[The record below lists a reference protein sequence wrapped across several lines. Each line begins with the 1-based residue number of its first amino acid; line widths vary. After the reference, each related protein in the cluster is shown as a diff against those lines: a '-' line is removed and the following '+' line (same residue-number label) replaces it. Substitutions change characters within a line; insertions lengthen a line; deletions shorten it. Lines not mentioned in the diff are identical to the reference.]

1 MPPWFNIRG
10 MSRDDPQFKLR
21 MPVELRDRVDAAAK
35 CSRRS
40 INAEIT
46 ARLESTFNLDEH
58 MAEMQAGGHAEVSDL
73 IDSVIAENSRFQGG
87 EQKLTALLRAEIE
100 TVLDHKMQQLEERLL
115 AALAA
120 QR

>member
-1 MPPWFNIRG
+1 MKDDDLIRNINPFG
-10 MSRDDPQFKLR
+10 LR
-21 MPVELRDRVDAAAK
+21 MRPSVRAMAEEAAK
-35 CSRRS
+35 KNHRS
-40 INAEIT
+40 LNAEIT